1 MKKEREIIEMVEKEE
16 QSRDTIEYVGQN
28 VNKLGFLPGN
38 VDRISSYQPSLGSE
52 QFNSP
57 YIPQVLKNIDIFYK

>member
-28 VNKLGFLPGN
+28 VNKSDFLPGK
-38 VDRISSYQPSLGSE
+38 VDSISPYEPSLGSE

-57 YIPQVLKNIDIFYK
+57 YIPQVLKNVRIFYE